1 MSFTYVPLSLSPRHS
16 AVEELLLT
24 AAAEQAYRDAPLS
37 RKANMFVSNLTFLG
51 PLGSGKTSLLRN
63 IQGKSFRLTEPHTLS
78 VDFADSHFTLSDHL
92 DWSPSSAAL
101 VYEEELVRIIVDDLL
116 KHVKSLATS
125 SSRIQRRSATPA
137 AGSGDA
143 GTRFGSET
151 VDGMGMKDVPP
162 PLPPV
167 TRRRSQSF
175 TDKFWNPDL
184 ESVKAT
190 YRLSGSFE
198 VLGSETPEGK
208 LQLGYRSDLDAGRE
222 TAPVGHRHGSSG
234 SGGHRK
240 GFMSRLFT
248 GKGRGGKSA
257 LRRHNSDSVRS
268 THFTGLQP
276 LSSLNGPIA
285 GVPPPIKAP
294 PPVKVSS
301 IPERLLEKIRVG
313 MRDCTNSTLPV
324 QFFSR
329 FIDVPGA
336 KAFRA
341 VRSLFVTDHSLCVL
355 VYDTS
360 KSLDTRI
367 SPRVH
372 RKTSIPLVRAE
383 AASRVVNGGG
393 SPDDCMEE
401 SHFEQIMADFNNLGL
416 HWSHSDADMSLR
428 GQRVILVA
436 THSDKVPSSISHTN
450 FDQLRTAI
458 KNSPY
463 HKYVAMMKYVLSS
476 SSVIERSNMEDLK
489 RYIIEITKKSCRQQ
503 VPLKWLRCIRRFL
516 SLSERGVHFI
526 TLQDAKK
533 IVSETCDVAG
543 TDEVDAIVRFL
554 HNNQVI
560 LHFAPVHHL
569 CELVFTSSV
578 WFARQLSGVFG
589 AAWVDV
595 SSGAA
600 AARLQS
606 DQNRLQM
613 RGILSAQLLDHVWKG
628 ESSANRRRLLAILHK
643 MDLVCCLGPNTHPIS
658 PSASPSSIAQDIGQG
673 GVGGVD
679 QHSHNVAPGSARPSS
694 ADHVFS
700 VSSLV
705 VPSVVTEPMPL
716 HLLQMPTFDL
726 QPLHFRFKEGFV
738 PYDVFP
744 RLLTRCVHSY
754 PTNYTLYS
762 NAALFEVDTS
772 TLLLIS
778 ESKGRITVNLYQSRS
793 SASTS
798 PRGFAPVNL
807 DDAVRLPEPA
817 NLDTCMAVQMFLQ
830 TAISDIIQQWLPQIE
845 YDLCVE
851 CMCSSKPPNGE
862 GEEEGEGVHHMVLS
876 QSDNILQ
883 RVSLNCERGTQVLI
897 SVSLYSWFGEIPHPH
912 SPEENSTGE
921 TYVLGKKRAVQG
933 VVELFVV
940 PLPFYIP
947 RSFRIHSERKNDNS
961 AH

>member
-1 MSFTYVPLSLSPRHS
+1 
-16 AVEELLLT
+16 
-24 AAAEQAYRDAPLS
+24 
-37 RKANMFVSNLTFLG
+37 
-51 PLGSGKTSLLRN
+51 
-63 IQGKSFRLTEPHTLS
+63 
-78 VDFADSHFTLSDHL
+78 
-92 DWSPSSAAL
+92 
-101 VYEEELVRIIVDDLL
+101 
-116 KHVKSLATS
+116 
-125 SSRIQRRSATPA
+125 
-137 AGSGDA
+137 
-143 GTRFGSET
+143 
-151 VDGMGMKDVPP
+151 MGMKDVPP

-208 LQLGYRSDLDAGRE
+208 LQLGYRSDLDAERE

-912 SPEENSTGE
+912 SPEENSTDYITTE
-921 TYVLGKKRAVQG
+921 DIEVVCVQLNATWPVLGQALGFSRT
-933 VVELFVV
+933 ELE
-940 PLPFYIP
+940 
-947 RSFRIHSERKNDNS
+947 RIAMVSKTQVSAARKMMEEWKTLYKQNATFFALLGALEIIQRRDI
-961 AH
+961 ADDLVAARMCGMGIDL

>member
-1 MSFTYVPLSLSPRHS
+1 
-16 AVEELLLT
+16 
-24 AAAEQAYRDAPLS
+24 
-37 RKANMFVSNLTFLG
+37 MFVSNLTFLG

-63 IQGKSFRLTEPHTLS
+63 IRGKSFRLTEPHTLS
-78 VDFADSHFTLSDHL
+78 VDFSDSHFTLSDHL

-101 VYEEELVRIIVDDLL
+101 MYEEELVRIIIDDLL
-116 KHVKSLATS
+116 KHVNSLATA
-125 SSRIQRRSATPA
+125 SRIQRRSATP
-137 AGSGDA
+137 GNDT
-143 GTRFGSET
+143 GTRFGSEA
-151 VDGMGMKDVPP
+151 VDGMGMVVPP

-167 TRRRSQSF
+167 TRRRSHSF
-175 TDKFWNPDL
+175 TDQFRNPEL
-184 ESVKAT
+184 NSVKAT
-190 YRLSGSFE
+190 HRLSGSFE
-198 VLGSETPEGK
+198 VMESETPEGK
-208 LQLGYRSDLDAGRE
+208 LQLGYRSDLDSGRE
-222 TAPVGHRHGSSG
+222 TTPEGHRRGS

-248 GKGRGGKSA
+248 GKGRGGKPL
-257 LRRHNSDSVRS
+257 LRRHHSDSVRS
-268 THFTGLQP
+268 THFTGVQP
-276 LSSLNGPIA
+276 PSSSSTSNLNGPIVVA
-285 GVPPPIKAP
+285 VPPIIKTP

-301 IPERLLEKIRVG
+301 IPERLLEKIRAG
-313 MRDCTNSTLPV
+313 IRDCTNSTLPV

-329 FIDVPGA
+329 FIDIPGA
-336 KAFRA
+336 KAFRI
-341 VRSLFVTDHSLCVL
+341 VRSLFVTDYSLCVL

-360 KSLDTRI
+360 KSLDTRM

-372 RKTSIPLVRAE
+372 RKSSLPSIRSDVV
-383 AASRVVNGGG
+383 SHIVNGGS

-416 HWSHSDADMSLR
+416 HWSHSDADMTLR

-436 THSDKVPSSISHTN
+436 THSDKVPSSVSHAN

-463 HKYVAMMKYVLSS
+463 HKYVAMMKYVLSC

-489 RYIIEITKKSCRQQ
+489 RYVIEITKKSCRQH

-516 SLSERGVHFI
+516 SLSDRGIHFI
-526 TLQDAKK
+526 MLEDAKK
-533 IVSETCDVAG
+533 IVSETCDVSSKEEI
-543 TDEVDAIVRFL
+543 DSVVRFL

-560 LHFAPVHHL
+560 LHFSRVHHL
-569 CELVFTSSV
+569 CELVFTSPV

-595 SSGAA
+595 SSSS

-613 RGILSAQLLDHVWKG
+613 RGILSAQLLEHVWKG
-628 ESSANRRRLLAILHK
+628 ESPANHRRLLAILHK
-643 MDLVCCLGPNTHPIS
+643 MDLVCCLGPNAHPIS

-673 GVGGVD
+673 GGVD
-679 QHSHNVAPGSARPSS
+679 QHSHNVASGSIARPSS

-705 VPSVVTEPMPL
+705 IPSVVAEAMPL

-726 QPLHFRFKEGFV
+726 QPLHFRFKDGFV

-762 NAALFEVDTS
+762 NAAVFEVDSS
-772 TLLLIS
+772 TLLLVS
-778 ESKGRITVNLYQSRS
+778 ESKGQITVNLYQNRS

-798 PRGFAPVNL
+798 PQGYAPVDL
-807 DDAVRLPEPA
+807 DEVVRLPEPA
-817 NLDTCMAVQMFLQ
+817 NLDTCLAVQMFLQ
-830 TAISDIIQQWLPQIE
+830 TAISDIVQQWLPQVE
-845 YDLCVE
+845 YDLGVE
-851 CMCSSKPPNGE
+851 CKCSRKPAKE
-862 GEEEGEGVHHMVLS
+862 GEGEGVHYMVLS
-876 QSDNILQ
+876 QTDNILQ
-883 RVSLNCERGTQVLI
+883 RVSLNCERGTQVMI

-921 TYVLGKKRAVQG
+921 L
-933 VVELFVV
+933 
-940 PLPFYIP
+940 
-947 RSFRIHSERKNDNS
+947 
-961 AH
+961 